1 MGFVAS
7 SNEKPLP
14 LFQDFARYHPSDGHD
29 VCPLS
34 PVVPENSD
42 SISHGDFPEK
52 KLGDILILQRE
63 ISDGLAQHKEPSGRR
78 LTCL

>member
-1 MGFVAS
+1 V
-7 SNEKPLP
+7 
-14 LFQDFARYHPSDGHD
+14 DCR
-29 VCPLS
+29 

-52 KLGDILILQRE
+52 KLGDILILQRDN
-63 ISDGLAQHKEPSGRR
+63 SGGLAQNKEPSGWR